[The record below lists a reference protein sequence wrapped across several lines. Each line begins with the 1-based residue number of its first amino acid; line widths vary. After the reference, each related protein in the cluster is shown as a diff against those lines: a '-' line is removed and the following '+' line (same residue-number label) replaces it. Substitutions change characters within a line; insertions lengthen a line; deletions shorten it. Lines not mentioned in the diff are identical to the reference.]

1 MLFRFLTAAPAYLL
15 GVGLALLLFG
25 WSTRTLLIAVSAISL
40 LYSPLSIASCI
51 LRARMLLYRVT
62 FVQFGLRLCLW
73 AAILVL
79 AGVEAMLVA
88 FIAVEVAIG
97 FVRSVIIWFD
107 ATRLVRPV
115 WVLKKKITWDLIR
128 QGAPLSA
135 STVFMTLYF
144 RIDVFFLDYFWG
156 SGEVGGYAA
165 AYRLAEAIPLLA
177 TAVSASIFP
186 LICQYDSRKDFDS
199 LAKLLRG
206 SQKVL
211 LALVVIVGV
220 SIMWCSGWLVD
231 LLYSGKFPD
240 AALALT
246 ILGIGQIIVFS
257 NLLSFSVLTARNRGR
272 SMMLVTAAMLPGNA
286 VLNWLV
292 VPHYGMVGAA
302 ATTVATELVG
312 MMILAN
318 LTGILAWFV
327 ADLSRLVIPAG
338 AAWGVFWW
346 ADSVGVLAIWMV
358 PVAAA
363 VFAGLLALT
372 RFFSREEWQK
382 IRRAVGLSSV

>member
-1 MLFRFLTAAPAYLL
+1 
-15 GVGLALLLFG
+15 
-25 WSTRTLLIAVSAISL
+25 
-40 LYSPLSIASCI
+40 
-51 LRARMLLYRVT
+51 
-62 FVQFGLRLCLW
+62 
-73 AAILVL
+73 
-79 AGVEAMLVA
+79 
-88 FIAVEVAIG
+88 
-97 FVRSVIIWFD
+97 
-107 ATRLVRPV
+107 
-115 WVLKKKITWDLIR
+115 
-128 QGAPLSA
+128 
-135 STVFMTLYF
+135 
-144 RIDVFFLDYFWG
+144 
-156 SGEVGGYAA
+156 
-165 AYRLAEAIPLLA
+165 
-177 TAVSASIFP
+177 
-186 LICQYDSRKDFDS
+186 
-199 LAKLLRG
+199 
-206 SQKVL
+206 
-211 LALVVIVGV
+211 
-220 SIMWCSGWLVD
+220 MWCSGWLVD

-272 SMMLVTAAMLPGNA
+272 SMMLVTAAMLPVNA